1 MFLFI
6 KSKENYLIYTFILV
20 MMQSGSN
27 ILNFINLRKY
37 INFRDIKF
45 SNLEIWKYIKLI
57 LVIFSATVA
66 TAIYL
71 QLDSIMI
78 GNVNKEAVGIYI
90 VPNKLIRMMLVVI
103 TALGSV
109 LLPRI
114 TNCLKNKDY
123 NNYNIYINNSLNYI
137 LFVSIPFVV
146 STFLLADVIIYIMV
160 GSQFKDSVLTMRILS
175 PILFTIG
182 IAYFL
187 GFQLLYPL
195 GLEKYYT
202 YSVIIAAIVNF
213 ISNYLMIPKYL
224 QNGAAIGT
232 VTAETIGSLIMLFF
246 ARKHLKKIDFFS
258 KKRLKYFVATI
269 LMCVVIIFIK
279 KFEISLIK
287 NIIFS
292 FIFGGIIYIS
302 ILLFLKEEICT
313 EGLKIIKSRI

>member
-1 MFLFI
+1 MNY
-6 KSKENYLIYTFILV
+6 ENIISNTIY
-20 MMQSGSN
+20 N
-27 ILNFINLRKY
+27 
-37 INFRDIKF
+37 RD
-45 SNLEIWKYIKLI
+45 
-57 LVIFSATVA
+57 
-66 TAIYL
+66 
-71 QLDSIMI
+71 
-78 GNVNKEAVGIYI
+78 
-90 VPNKLIRMMLVVI
+90 
-103 TALGSV
+103 
-109 LLPRI
+109 
-114 TNCLKNKDY
+114 
-123 NNYNIYINNSLNYI
+123 SL
-137 LFVSIPFVV
+137 
-146 STFLLADVIIYIMV
+146 
-160 GSQFKDSVLTMRILS
+160 
-175 PILFTIG
+175 
-182 IAYFL
+182 FL

-246 ARKHLKKIDFFS
+246 ARKHLKKIDFFP

-279 KFEISLIK
+279 KFEISPIK